1 MFVNLCQLF
10 ICAFKNFSLFS
21 YELKCVDVD
30 SVMSIWLFRSRSK
43 EQIGQLVSERQ
54 TVFSVHLLMGL
65 I

>member
-10 ICAFKNFSLFS
+10 ICAFKSFSLFS